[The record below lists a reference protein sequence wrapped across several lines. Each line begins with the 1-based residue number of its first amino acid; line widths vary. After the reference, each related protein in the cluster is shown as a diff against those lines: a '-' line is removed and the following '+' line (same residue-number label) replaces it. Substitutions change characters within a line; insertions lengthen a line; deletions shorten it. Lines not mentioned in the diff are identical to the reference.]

1 VHCQTLAGV
10 RYRAALFRQR
20 AGLSLAIRL
29 MPPEPPP
36 LDKLQLPAPV
46 AELGKLQR
54 GLVLIGGPLG
64 SGKTT
69 TLNALLMAVAATR
82 PSRIM
87 VLERAAEIV
96 PPTSVG
102 LCSRRLIGTHTT
114 DLACALRSALR
125 SDLDILVID
134 ELSGKDATDLAL
146 QIAQTGKLVLAAVR
160 GNQTIRILQQ
170 MVSQFPRAQQVRVRL
185 ALASTLRGVVVQHL
199 IPGIDQRRRLP
210 ATEILSMSPAI
221 ASLLRQDAVAQIRL
235 LMELDPE
242 RRSHTLDQSLLE
254 LHKDHR
260 IRIEELAERIQDK
273 SRLLKA
279 LAAKEVTA

>member
-1 VHCQTLAGV
+1 
-10 RYRAALFRQR
+10 
-20 AGLSLAIRL
+20 
-29 MPPEPPP
+29 
-36 LDKLQLPAPV
+36 
-46 AELGKLQR
+46 
-54 GLVLIGGPLG
+54 
-64 SGKTT
+64 
-69 TLNALLMAVAATR
+69 
-82 PSRIM
+82 
-87 VLERAAEIV
+87 
-96 PPTSVG
+96 
-102 LCSRRLIGTHTT
+102 
-114 DLACALRSALR
+114 
-125 SDLDILVID
+125 
-134 ELSGKDATDLAL
+134 
-146 QIAQTGKLVLAAVR
+146 
-160 GNQTIRILQQ
+160 
-170 MVSQFPRAQQVRVRL
+170 MVSQFPRAQQVLVRL